1 MQRTRQV
8 IGIRSAVSHAKTL
21 SAADMTLRGTYW
33 YDLRARSPLAA
44 GLKRLMD
51 LAIAAP
57 LAILAAPL
65 FLFREIVREPRI
77 GFRGHEFDA
86 YVFRGRVL
94 ESLPQ
99 LLNVLAGTMSLVG
112 PRPMAPSEVERH
124 DARRFS
130 VRPGLTGLWRIREGR
145 EADLDREYV
154 NEWSLRRDLA
164 ILLAAVLRLGAP
176 RP

>member
-1 MQRTRQV
+1 MQQTRQV
-8 IGIRSAVSHAKTL
+8 IGIRSAVTHAKTL
-21 SAADMTLRGTYW
+21 TAGDMTLRGTYW

-44 GLKRLMD
+44 GLKRLLD
-51 LAIAAP
+51 VAIAAP
-57 LAILAAPL
+57 LTILFSPL
-65 FLFREIVREPRI
+65 FLVRPVVREPRV

-86 YVFRGRVL
+86 FVFRGRML
-94 ESLPQ
+94 RSLPQ

-130 VRPGLTGLWRIREGR
+130 VQPGWTGLWQIREGR

-164 ILLAAVLRLGAP
+164 ILLTAALRLGGP
-176 RP
+176 RR